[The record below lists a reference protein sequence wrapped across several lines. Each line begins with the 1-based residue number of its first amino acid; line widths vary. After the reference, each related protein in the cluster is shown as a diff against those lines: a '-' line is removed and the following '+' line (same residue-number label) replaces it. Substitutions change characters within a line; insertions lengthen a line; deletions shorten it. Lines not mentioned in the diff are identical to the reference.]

1 MNRLLAAFWEFAGEA
16 VPEVDVVNG
25 EGVFASSLAVGELAL
40 GAVAAASS
48 AAAGLASER
57 GAPRPACSVDGA
69 KVGASFQSDRHFR
82 LDGRP
87 AEAFAPLSGFWR
99 TTDGWART
107 HANYPHHRAR
117 LLAALALPETADPEA
132 LSARLRRISVSEA
145 EGRVLDAG
153 GLCVAVRS
161 VAAWRQHPQA
171 AAIDRLP
178 LVAWQRLGEAP
189 RRRLG
194 AMPSAPLL
202 PAAGLRV
209 LDLTRVIAGPVA
221 TRTLALLGA
230 EVLRVDPPRLEE
242 IAWQHL
248 DTGMGKRSTLLDL
261 GEASGRE
268 RFEGLLA
275 DADVVVLS
283 YRPGALDRLG
293 LAPDDLVRR
302 RPGLVVATL
311 SAWGP
316 EGPFGG
322 TRGFDSIVQAA
333 TGIAMVESSDG
344 VTPGK
349 LPAQALDHATG
360 YLLAAAVLRAVAL
373 QVRDGASYLVQA
385 HLARTAHWL
394 LAHPCERT
402 DVPRAVNGV
411 LRERRGDA
419 GLLRYPAPA
428 VELDGGP
435 KDWTTVA
442 GRWGADAPEWRAE
455 RSG

>member
-1 MNRLLAAFWEFAGEA
+1 MNRLLAAFWELAGEA

-25 EGVFASSLAVGELAL
+25 EGVLASSLAVGELAL

-48 AAAGLASER
+48 AAAGLASAR
-57 GAPRPACSVDGA
+57 GSRRPACRVDGA
-69 KVGASFQSDRHFR
+69 KVRASFQSDRHFR

-99 TTDGWART
+99 TGDGWVRT

-117 LLAALALPETADPEA
+117 LLAALALPETAGPEA
-132 LSARLRRISVSEA
+132 LSARLRRSSASEA
-145 EGRVLDAG
+145 EGRVLGAG

-178 LVAWQRLGEAP
+178 LVAWQCLGEAP

-230 EVLRVDPPRLEE
+230 EVLRVDSPRLEE

-275 DADVVVLS
+275 DADVVALG
-283 YRPGALDRLG
+283 YRPGSLDRLG

-311 SAWGP
+311 SAWGL

-322 TRGFDSIVQAA
+322 QRGFDSIVQAA
-333 TGIAMVESSDG
+333 TGIAMVESNDG

-385 HLARTAHWL
+385 HLARTAHWV

-411 LRERRGDA
+411 LLERRGDA

-435 KDWTTVA
+435 KDWRTVA
-442 GRWGADAPEWRAE
+442 ERWGADAPEWRAE

>member
-1 MNRLLAAFWEFAGEA
+1 MNRILAAFWELAGET
-16 VPEVDVVNG
+16 VPTVEVRDG
-25 EGVFASSLAVGELAL
+25 EGIFSSSLAVGELAL
-40 GAVAAASS
+40 GSVAAASS
-48 AAAGLASER
+48 AAAELASAR
-57 GAPRPACSVDGA
+57 GAPRSSCRVDGA
-69 KVGASFQSDRHFR
+69 KVRASFQSDQLLR

-87 AEAFAPLSGFWR
+87 AAAFAPLSGFWQ
-99 TTDGWART
+99 TGDGWVRT
-107 HANYPHHRAR
+107 HANYPHHRER
-117 LLAALALPETADPEA
+117 LLASLELPKTADPEA
-132 LSARLRRISVSEA
+132 FSARLLRCSAIEA

-153 GLCVAVRS
+153 GVCAAVRS
-161 VAAWRQHPQA
+161 EAAWRQHPQA

-178 LVAWQRLGEAP
+178 LVGWQRLEETP

-194 AMPSAPLL
+194 ALPSAPLL

-230 EVLRVDPPRLEE
+230 DVLRVDSPRLGE

-261 GEASGRE
+261 GEATARE
-268 RFEGLLA
+268 RLERLLA
-275 DADVVVLS
+275 DADVVVLG
-283 YRPGALDRLG
+283 YRPGVLDRFG
-293 LAPDDLVRR
+293 LAPDALVRR

-322 TRGFDSIVQAA
+322 QRGFDSIVQAA
-333 TGIAMVESSDG
+333 TGIAMAESNDG
-344 VTPGK
+344 ETPGK

-373 QVRDGASYLVQA
+373 QVRDGGSYHVQA

-402 DVPRAVNGV
+402 GHLREVGDV
-411 LRERRGDA
+411 LHERRGKA

-428 VELDGGP
+428 IELDGGP
-435 KDWTTVA
+435 KDWATVA
-442 GRWGADAPEWRAE
+442 GRWGADAPAWRSE
-455 RSG
+455 R